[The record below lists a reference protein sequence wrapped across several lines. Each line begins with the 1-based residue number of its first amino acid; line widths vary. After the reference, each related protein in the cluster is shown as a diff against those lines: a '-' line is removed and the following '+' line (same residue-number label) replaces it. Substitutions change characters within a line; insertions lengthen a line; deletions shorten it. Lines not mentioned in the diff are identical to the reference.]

1 MAVSNRTIKKW
12 LGKNV
17 ELTNTTNFLGTKG
30 KIISI
35 ENSNT
40 ERAIF
45 GYEIKIKLT
54 SGLTVLAYK
63 FEGLTII
70 NHSN

>member
-1 MAVSNRTIKKW
+1 MAVNEKTIKKW

-17 ELTNTTNFLGTKG
+17 ELTNTTNFLGTNG

-35 ENSNT
+35 ENSDI
-40 ERAIF
+40 EKAIY
-45 GYEIKIKLT
+45 GYEVKIKLT
-54 SGLTVLAYK
+54 CGLTVLAYK

-70 NHSN
+70 

>member
-12 LGKNV
+12 LGRNV

-35 ENSNT
+35 ENSNI

-45 GYEIKIKLT
+45 GYEVKIKLT
-54 SGLTVLAYK
+54 CGLTVLAYK

-70 NHSN
+70 S